1 MSALSYLKGVRTRYR
16 NFIQSEIKQGV
27 SILYTE
33 VTKGEENE
41 YVLKTSK
48 CVEKLK
54 LYVNKLEIQSNKVVS
69 SVETEQTE
77 EIEQIVEEDCKL
89 FSEATD

>member
-16 NFIQSEIKQGV
+16 NFNQSEIKQGV

-48 CVEKLK
+48 CVE
-54 LYVNKLEIQSNKVVS
+54 S
-69 SVETEQTE
+69 
-77 EIEQIVEEDCKL
+77 
-89 FSEATD
+89 